1 MKNLLVFVGF
11 LLCVHPLFAQ
21 EAIINLP
28 GNIKMVLVPDGEF
41 IMGSDGPRHLEMPS
55 HKVKVDGF
63 YIDATEVTQ
72 EEFKSLMGRNPAFH
86 NDDPKKPVEQVSW
99 FDAVLFCNA
108 RSIRDGLEPAY
119 SYSRIELSR
128 EVEGRTRFLFD
139 FAFDPTKTGYRLP
152 TEAQWE
158 YACRA
163 GTSTTYFWGDEIDGD
178 YVWWDRNSN
187 QTTHRVA
194 TKKPNAWGL
203 YDTVGNVWEWTNDWF
218 SYYTKEPQDN
228 PTGPE
233 AWGIE
238 KVLRGGSYKQHDNK
252 FEDLVTS
259 SSRGMTYPYAAH
271 PTDGFRCVRPVK

>member
-21 EAIINLP
+21 ESIINLP

-86 NDDPKKPVEQVSW
+86 NDDPK
-99 FDAVLFCNA
+99 
-108 RSIRDGLEPAY
+108 
-119 SYSRIELSR
+119 
-128 EVEGRTRFLFD
+128 
-139 FAFDPTKTGYRLP
+139 
-152 TEAQWE
+152 
-158 YACRA
+158 
-163 GTSTTYFWGDEIDGD
+163 
-178 YVWWDRNSN
+178 
-187 QTTHRVA
+187 
-194 TKKPNAWGL
+194 
-203 YDTVGNVWEWTNDWF
+203 
-218 SYYTKEPQDN
+218 YTKEPQDN